1 MAFWCG
7 AVNPFENNTQIYMQ
21 IPEVLVIGQL
31 YKHKVLLVKMATVAH
46 ELIQYQS

>member
-7 AVNPFENNTQIYMQ
+7 AVNPFENYTQINMQ

-31 YKHKVLLVKMATVAH
+31 YKYKIFLVKMATVAH